1 MIRANQRSGNSTAP
15 SRTDHINAAPMNLPM
30 MKLSEVASR
39 LNCSLSNVYSL
50 VQGGRLSVISTGAT
64 GKGFRVTEEELLRF
78 IEEGRRGSRPS
89 PPPIR
94 SKPITL
100 KHLRL

>member
-1 MIRANQRSGNSTAP
+1 
-15 SRTDHINAAPMNLPM
+15 M

-50 VQGGRLSVISTGAT
+50 VQSGRLFVISTGAT

-89 PPPIR
+89 SPPIR